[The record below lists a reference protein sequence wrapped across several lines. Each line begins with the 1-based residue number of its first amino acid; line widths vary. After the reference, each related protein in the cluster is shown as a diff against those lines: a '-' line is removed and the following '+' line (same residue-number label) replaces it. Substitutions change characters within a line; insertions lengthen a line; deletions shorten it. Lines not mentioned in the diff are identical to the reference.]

1 MLFLDQ
7 AHKRLPGA
15 FGEEQS
21 TADLRT
27 FQSSESHC
35 VLVSDRKSLKTGP
48 EMDSFFCVCVTNYH
62 NAAQNNTLLF
72 LSFFFLR
79 GATTYRMQDLS
90 FPGLWIKTV
99 PLAVEA

>member
-27 FQSSESHC
+27 FQSSEDMCYARTC

-72 LSFFFLR
+72 LSFFF
-79 GATTYRMQDLS
+79 
-90 FPGLWIKTV
+90 
-99 PLAVEA
+99 

>member
-15 FGEEQS
+15 SGEEQS

-72 LSFFFLR
+72 LSFFF
-79 GATTYRMQDLS
+79 
-90 FPGLWIKTV
+90 
-99 PLAVEA
+99 